1 MNGKFFTSF
10 REKSMTFSSIIE
22 AMTFVFF
29 TFWGVRNNRYASC
42 SKTIKASL
50 LLKLEKFFL
59 KLFIIMALV
68 KTFFSNTRVQKH
80 FRIKTHLGMSES
92 LRLRLRSHSL
102 MWTTCDYW
110 KFFSFGSLICEY
122 FRGRTAWHGVTSLCR
137 TLVIQDTS

>member
-1 MNGKFFTSF
+1 MNGKSF
-10 REKSMTFSSIIE
+10 REKSMILTFSSIIE

-29 TFWGVRNNRYASC
+29 TFWGVRNNRYAS
-42 SKTIKASL
+42 SGKTIKAFL

-92 LRLRLRSHSL
+92 LRLRLRSHSDVNNL
-102 MWTTCDYW
+102 RLLNFYW
-110 KFFSFGSLICEY
+110 FVNISGEGLLDMVL
-122 FRGRTAWHGVTSLCR
+122 RLCAVLWWSKIHHR
-137 TLVIQDTS
+137 WVV

>member
-1 MNGKFFTSF
+1 MIL
-10 REKSMTFSSIIE
+10 TFSSIIE

-29 TFWGVRNNRYASC
+29 TFWGVRDNRYASC

-50 LLKLEKFFL
+50 LLKLEKLFL

-80 FRIKTHLGMSES
+80 FRIKIHLGMSES
-92 LRLRLRSHSL
+92 LRLRLRSHSDVNNL
-102 MWTTCDYW
+102 RNTES
-110 KFFSFGSLICEY
+110 FSFGSQICEY